1 MNIPTKTI
9 PWLSVLMFCG
19 SVHAGSNHNPA
30 SMNYVD
36 TQVALLNAKIPS
48 FSVGDTFQGG
58 TVYYVD
64 STGQHGLIFYDNLA
78 DTTAVRLLE
87 ESASGDTINTYA
99 SGVGAGVQ
107 NTAAWNA
114 ALLASSAANSTNTP
128 KTTSNVGGAAAYA
141 AQFTLDAAGA
151 PCPSPTTGS
160 FSTTTCF
167 GGYYLPSLNEFEL
180 LVNSGLFNP
189 TSDAIW
195 WTSTSNSVGATTVF
209 AVSYA
214 SGSYTVIDSD
224 PTTVHQVIPIRQ
236 F

>member
-1 MNIPTKTI
+1 
-9 PWLSVLMFCG
+9 MFCG
-19 SVHAGSNHNPA
+19 AVHAGSNHNPA

-64 STGQHGLIFYDNLA
+64 STGQHGLMFYDNLA
-78 DTTAVRLLE
+78 DTIQVRLINQG
-87 ESASGDTINTYA
+87 ATGYTINTYA

-114 ALLASSAANSTNTP
+114 ALLANSGTAS
-128 KTTSNVGGAAAYA
+128 TSNVGGAAAYA
-141 AQFTLDAAGA
+141 AQFNLTASGAQCTRPSAG
-151 PCPSPTTGS
+151 SL
-160 FSTTTCF
+160 STEECY

-224 PTTVHQVIPIRQ
+224 PTTGHQVIPIRQ